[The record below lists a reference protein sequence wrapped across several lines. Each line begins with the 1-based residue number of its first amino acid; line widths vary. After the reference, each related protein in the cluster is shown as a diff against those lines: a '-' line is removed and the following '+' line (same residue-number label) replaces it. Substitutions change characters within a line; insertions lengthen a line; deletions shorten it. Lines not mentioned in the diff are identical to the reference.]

1 MRKEPE
7 NTHALSAYPS
17 VQSAS
22 PAHMLGGPPMKVV
35 VFGATGPTGRQLVV
49 RALEQGHEVTA
60 FVRNPGALDV
70 RNEKLRPF
78 TGDVLQPATVDSA
91 IKGQQGVLCAI
102 GPRRRS
108 GTGETPPNV
117 VSVATRHIL
126 ESMKKY
132 GVKRLVSMSSVGVGD
147 SRGKLQAGAILG
159 FFQEK
164 ILIPLILKREFQ
176 DKELQETLVRESD
189 VDWVLVRPTSLNDG
203 PARGQVKV
211 AMGGERVPGRIARA
225 DVAAFMVDQLTS
237 DEYLHK
243 APVIGG

>member
-1 MRKEPE
+1 MRKESE
-7 NTHALSAYPS
+7 NAHALSAYPS

-22 PAHMLGGPPMKVV
+22 PAHMLGAPMKVV
-35 VFGATGPTGRQLVV
+35 VFGATGPTGRALVA
-49 RALEQGHEVTA
+49 RALEQGHDVTA
-60 FVRNPGALDV
+60 FARNPGALDV

-91 IKGQQGVLCAI
+91 LKGQEAVLCAI
-102 GPRRRS
+102 GPRRRA
-108 GTGETPPNV
+108 GTGETPVNV

-126 ESMKKY
+126 ESMQKH
-132 GVKRLVSMSSVGVGD
+132 GVKRLISLSSVGVGD
-147 SRGKLQAGAILG
+147 SRGKLQAGPLMG

-164 ILIPLILKREFQ
+164 ILIPLMLKREFQ
-176 DKELQETLVRESD
+176 DKELQETLVRESGI
-189 VDWVLVRPTSLNDG
+189 DWVLVRPTSLTDG
-203 PARGQVKV
+203 AARGQVRV